1 MRNLLVLLVTATV
14 SLGLMLEPSRA
25 ELSDVEILFV
35 RADEN
40 GDLYLSQTE
49 VLKIAIIHFSLSD
62 SNQDDKLQE
71 QEIGELASS
80 KEFTDNDSDG
90 DGTLSLKE
98 VIDEKLNDFHQA
110 DQDKDGRLSLDEVR
124 RAYSE

>member
-40 GDLYLSQTE
+40 GDFYLNQTE

-71 QEIGELASS
+71 QEIGDLASS

-98 VIDEKLNDFHQA
+98 VIDEKLNDFQQA
-110 DQDKDGRLSLDEVR
+110 DQN
-124 RAYSE
+124 